1 MPLLSA
7 AELNLF
13 LDRHFPQ
20 LFAEGEPLIVVES
33 TGEME
38 AVLRL
43 VEHDRHLRP
52 GGTISGPAM
61 FTLADV
67 GLYATILAQIG
78 PVGHAVTTSMNMNFM
93 RKPPAGDLVARCR
106 LFKLGKQL
114 AVGEACLYPDGSAEM
129 VAHATGTYSIP
140 PKDTVL

>member
-1 MPLLSA
+1 MPLMSA
-7 AELNLF
+7 GELNAFFDL
-13 LDRHFPQ
+13 HFPQ
-20 LFAEGEPLIVVES
+20 LNAGGQPSIVVES

-43 VEHDRHLRP
+43 VADDRHLRP

-67 GLYATILAQIG
+67 GLYAAILAQIG
-78 PVGHAVTTSMNMNFM
+78 PVGLAVTTNMNMNFM
-93 RKPPAGDLVARCR
+93 RKPPAGGLVARCK

-114 AVGEACLYPDGSAEM
+114 AVGEACLYAEGREEM

-140 PKDTVL
+140 PRK

>member
-7 AELNLF
+7 AELNVF
-13 LDRHFPQ
+13 LGRHFPQ
-20 LFAEGEPLIVVES
+20 LAEEGQPSIVVES
-33 TGEME
+33 TGKMQ
-38 AVLRL
+38 AVVRL
-43 VEHDRHLRP
+43 AGHDRHLRP

-67 GLYATILAQIG
+67 GLYVTILAQIG
-78 PVGHAVTTSMNMNFM
+78 PAAHAGTTSMNINFM

-106 LFKLGKQL
+106 LFKIGKQL
-114 AVGEACLYPDGSAEM
+114 AVGEACLYPEGSEEM

-140 PKDTVL
+140 PRK

>member
-1 MPLLSA
+1 MPLLST
-7 AELNLF
+7 AELNAF
-13 LDRHFPQ
+13 LHRYFPQ
-20 LFAEGEPLIVVES
+20 LLDEGQPSIVVES

-93 RKPPAGDLVARCR
+93 RKPPSGDLIARCK
-106 LFKLGKQL
+106 LFKIGKQL
-114 AVGEACLYPDGSAEM
+114 AVGEACLYPEGSEEM

-140 PKDTVL
+140 PRK